1 MYQVG
6 DYIVKASN
14 GVCKVKA
21 IVHPDFVSDKKKLYY
36 LYVPIDRGEESAR
49 PVMTEKEAKEL
60 VKKIP
65 SIDAT
70 WINNERERE
79 HNYKDAVQSND
90 PERLVGII
98 KLIYGRKKA
107 RAEQGKKTTAVDGR
121 YYDTAE
127 RLLYS
132 ELELAMHKN
141 KDEILAMIRDCCNAE

>member
-36 LYVPIDRGEESAR
+36 LLTPVADENANLYVPIDRGEESAR

-79 HNYKDAVQSND
+79 HNYKDAVQ
-90 PERLVGII
+90 
-98 KLIYGRKKA
+98 
-107 RAEQGKKTTAVDGR
+107 
-121 YYDTAE
+121 
-127 RLLYS
+127 
-132 ELELAMHKN
+132 
-141 KDEILAMIRDCCNAE
+141 AMIPSVWSVSSS